1 MLVFKVGV
9 DMDNKRQ
16 ICSVIGLLFFVILSF
31 IVGFSTHRID
41 IVENLDIYLDGEKQY
56 IRDKNGRLLNAIEKK
71 DTLYLPVNELGY
83 YLDYMTVTEENKV
96 YLYELERGV
105 NTKKLE
111 GFKTETYDG
120 EVIDSSVFGK
130 SDYTLMLLWSTDCDK
145 CKEKIVDLASL
156 NDYFSGNNIQVMSV
170 VTNQKLLAFD
180 GRLEESEI
188 DNIKTLSQSLGI
200 DYYLYQD
207 SIIRS
212 ELIGKSISVPKIFI
226 FDSEGN
232 LVKIVDKNINSQSIK
247 TIFDFILG
255 K

>member
-1 MLVFKVGV
+1 M
-9 DMDNKRQ
+9 
-16 ICSVIGLLFFVILSF
+16 
-31 IVGFSTHRID
+31 
-41 IVENLDIYLDGEKQY
+41 
-56 IRDKNGRLLNAIEKK
+56 NAIEKK

-83 YLDYMTVTEENKV
+83 YLDYMTVTEEKKV
-96 YLYELERGV
+96 SLYEIERGV
-105 NTKKLE
+105 NTKKID

-120 EVIDSSVFGK
+120 EIVDSSVFGK
-130 SDYTLMLLWSTDCDK
+130 SDYTLMLMWSTDCSN
-145 CKEKIVDLASL
+145 CVSKINDLSSL

-188 DNIKTLSQSLGI
+188 DNIKELSNKLDI

-207 SIIRS
+207 MVIRS

-226 FDSEGN
+226 FDNEGN

-247 TIFDFILG
+247 TICDFIVG